1 MGRCE
6 GRVAGSAWPAR
17 FTGNAKIV
25 SVSGIHH
32 PVAVDTK
39 NSSAGGQRGALG
51 LLLVARWGSGGV
63 NLILIVSRNLFK
75 SRPISLV
82 VHCRREPL
90 GAYDLFQ

>member
-39 NSSAGGQRGALG
+39 TH
-51 LLLVARWGSGGV
+51 LLQ
-63 NLILIVSRNLFK
+63 
-75 SRPISLV
+75 
-82 VHCRREPL
+82 
-90 GAYDLFQ
+90 YDLLNN

>member
-39 NSSAGGQRGALG
+39 NSSAGDSADRWSYGHTWTSGEPRAILHVPYGGISGSDRRGPTDANDPSQALSHK
-51 LLLVARWGSGGV
+51 AS
-63 NLILIVSRNLFK
+63 
-75 SRPISLV
+75 
-82 VHCRREPL
+82 
-90 GAYDLFQ
+90 Q

>member
-32 PVAVDTK
+32 PVAVDLQPGT
-39 NSSAGGQRGALG
+39 ARIGGPMGTRGLQESQG
-51 LLLVARWGSGGV
+51 QYCTSPMEG
-63 NLILIVSRNLFK
+63 
-75 SRPISLV
+75 
-82 VHCRREPL
+82 
-90 GAYDLFQ
+90 